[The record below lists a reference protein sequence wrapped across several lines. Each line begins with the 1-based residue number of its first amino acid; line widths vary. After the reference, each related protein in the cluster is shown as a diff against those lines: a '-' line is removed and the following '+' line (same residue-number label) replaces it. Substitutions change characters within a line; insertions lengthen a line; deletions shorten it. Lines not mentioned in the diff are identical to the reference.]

1 MTKKRIKYYILTA
14 VLSFLLLGY
23 FIGINKS
30 GVRSV
35 HAANKDKETVELRI
49 IGTTD
54 LHGQLKSFDFE
65 QGVDYNNGGLARA
78 FDLIKKAKEFLAS
91 FDAQLVQ
98 EGKVNPTTYIFRA
111 KNYFGLKDEVEYVL
125 TPNNPLGEQKDP
137 TEIKKRLIEGVAE
150 DE

>member
-78 FDLIKKAKEFLAS
+78 FDLIKKAKAELPDGNTIVLDAGDFL
-91 FDAQLVQ
+91 FDF
-98 EGKVNPTTYIFRA
+98 TTEYIFST
-111 KNYFGLKDEVEYVL
+111 NQDVIQPILKAMKYV
-125 TPNNPLGEQKDP
+125 GY
-137 TEIKKRLIEGVAE
+137 
-150 DE
+150 